1 MSGSAFYLY
10 AIGNEDTGF
19 ISSEK
24 APHGVFAVSGDGLTA
39 FVAPVSVEEQAPSRE
54 AMMAHERVV
63 AALYTLTTV
72 VPVSFGT
79 IFRDQTEVVR
89 LLELNS
95 EQLKAAL
102 KRLEGRI
109 EVGLK
114 VFWKKEVFAAK
125 FGQQDPSMA
134 ELVKKVRETGK
145 ERSHLMVAKVGELVQ
160 ARVQQARSA
169 FERRVHRILAALAED
184 AVLNDILTIEMVC
197 NAAYLVRKEDERAFD
212 QKVNELLEPRLEEF
226 IVRYTG
232 PWPPY
237 NFARLRLKL
246 PSERG

>member
-1 MSGSAFYLY
+1 LGGTALYLY
-10 AIGNEDTGF
+10 AIGNEGADF

-24 APHGVFAVSGDGLTA
+24 APEGVFPVSGDGLTA
-39 FVAPVSVEEQAPSRE
+39 FVAPASIEEKVPSRE

-63 AALYTLTTV
+63 GALYTLTTV

-102 KRLEGRI
+102 KRLAGRI

-125 FGQQDPSMA
+125 FGEQDPAMA
-134 ELVKKVRETGK
+134 QLVRKVRETGK
-145 ERSHLMVAKVGELVQ
+145 GSSLMVAKVGELVEV
-160 ARVQQARSA
+160 RVQQARNA
-169 FERRVHRILAALAED
+169 FVREIHQVLAELAED
-184 AVLNDILTIEMVC
+184 AVLNDILAIQMVC
-197 NAAYLVRKEDERAFD
+197 NAAYLLRKEDERAFD
-212 QKVNELLEPRLEEF
+212 EKVNELLEPRLGEF
-226 IVRYTG
+226 VVRYTG

-246 PSERG
+246 PSERR

>member
-1 MSGSAFYLY
+1 MGSSALYLY
-10 AIGNEDTGF
+10 AIGNEDTDF
-19 ISSEK
+19 MLSEK
-24 APHGVFAVSGDGLTA
+24 VPHGVFAVASDALTA
-39 FVAPVSVEEQAPSRE
+39 YVALVSVEEQAPSRE
-54 AMMAHERVV
+54 AMTAHQRVV
-63 AALYTLTTV
+63 GALYSLTAV
-72 VPVSFGT
+72 VPVSFGAM
-79 IFRDQTEVVR
+79 FRDQSEVVK

-95 EQLKAAL
+95 DQLKAAL
-102 KRLEGRI
+102 KRLAGRI

-125 FGQQDPSMA
+125 FGQQDPFMA

-145 ERSHLMVAKVGELVQ
+145 ESSLMVAKVGELVE
-160 ARVQQARSA
+160 ARVQQARNT
-169 FERRVHRILAALAED
+169 FVREIHKVLAKFAED
-184 AVLNDILTIEMVC
+184 AVLNDVLAIQMVC

-212 QKVNELLEPRLEEF
+212 QKVNELLEPQLEEL